1 MHFTVRFLPKLKGW
15 FWTPVILRTAF
26 WIVGKISEIS
36 RNLDENLQ
44 LLLVSCKIDVCAH
57 KHASTSILSEI
68 QTFWK
73 KSPRFLEI
81 SLIFPRI
88 QKSARSMR
96 EVKKHPWQ
104 NQPKPF
110 PKLCN
115 FGVRGLMVLDH
126 KMSASEARMVDAHEN
141 VSTFGSYSTSCVR
154 I

>member
-1 MHFTVRFLPKLKGW
+1 M
-15 FWTPVILRTAF
+15 
-26 WIVGKISEIS
+26 
-36 RNLDENLQ
+36 
-44 LLLVSCKIDVCAH
+44 C
-57 KHASTSILSEI
+57 I
-68 QTFWK
+68 QTCIYIDFEWNSNFFWK
-73 KSPRFLEI
+73 TSPRFLEI

-141 VSTFGSYSTSCVR
+141 VSTFGPYSTSCVR
-154 I
+154 IWQNLHIRIDLLRKIFTLKIGHGSAREGGWARRAPDLVLYVREVYFGPPT